1 MDLQDLGIS
10 GPGAAMICLK
20 DQEKLN
26 PVSQALKGM
35 GIGTVSQA
43 LSQKE
48 ALDKMKYNQY
58 DIVIM
63 EDGFGGPLDDSQLL
77 EEFRNM
83 SIAERRTIFLALL
96 GDRWETGNALQAF
109 ALSVNLVM
117 NSRILDKLK
126 EGLTS
131 ALMRNFRFYKI
142 FSEYRETLGK
152 V

>member
-1 MDLQDLGIS
+1 MDLQEFGIS
-10 GPGAAMICLK
+10 GPGAAMVCLK
-20 DQEKLN
+20 DQEKMV

-35 GIGTVSQA
+35 GIATISQA

-63 EDGFGGPLDDSQLL
+63 EDGFGGSLEESQLL
-77 EEFRNM
+77 EEFRGM
-83 SIAERRTIFLALL
+83 GISERRAIFLALL
-96 GDRWETGNALQAF
+96 GDRWETGNAVQAI
-109 ALSVNLVM
+109 ALSVNLVI
-117 NSRILDKLK
+117 NCRILDKLK

-131 ALMRNFRFYKI
+131 AMMRNFRFYKI
-142 FSEYRETLGK
+142 FNEYRETLGK